1 MTDLG
6 ESRAAEGSASLSV
19 GDVVAERYRIDAV
32 LGEGGMGIVYR
43 AEHLHLH
50 KAYALK
56 VLLPEWSSMP
66 EIVARFE
73 REAVTAGN
81 IQSPHVA
88 AATDFGRLPDG
99 SFFLVMEYVAGRTLR
114 SVLEGGALDS
124 ARALHIL
131 EGILSGL
138 HAAHSTG
145 IVHRD
150 LKPENV
156 MLVERDGDPDFAKVL
171 DFGIAKVDAG
181 SGAGGQAS
189 ASSPL
194 TRVGAVIGTPDYMSP
209 EQALG
214 QPVDARSDLY
224 ALGVIL
230 YEMLA
235 GRLPFEGGTV
245 TLLRQ
250 HVMAEV
256 PELPSAVTA
265 GIDSRIAPVLR
276 RLLAKAPEHRFADA
290 TELMR
295 AIDACTTAPGAPAL
309 AAPGRPSIESR
320 ARISLRASIDGIRGG
335 VRRALADAP
344 ALFARASACRDW
356 VSARR
361 ASRTATAP
369 RPRRRATRA
378 RACNVSTR
386 TTARMARPA
395 PTGSASSH
403 SSVT

>member
-1 MTDLG
+1 
-6 ESRAAEGSASLSV
+6 
-19 GDVVAERYRIDAV
+19 
-32 LGEGGMGIVYR
+32 
-43 AEHLHLH
+43 
-50 KAYALK
+50 
-56 VLLPEWSSMP
+56 MP

-295 AIDACTTAPGAPAL
+295 AIDACTTAPGGSGVGGSGASVDRIAGPDL
-309 AAPGRPSIESR
+309 AASR
-320 ARISLRASIDGIRGG
+320 HRWDP
-335 VRRALADAP
+335 RRREA
-344 ALFARASACRDW
+344 
-356 VSARR
+356 SARR
-361 ASRTATAP
+361 CSGP
-369 RPRRRATRA
+369 FRA
-378 RACNVSTR
+378 RFCVPGLGQCATCLQNTDCPAAMPTCHAGACVQCFHPHDCPNGEACTNGVCQ
-386 TTARMARPA
+386 
-395 PTGSASSH
+395 
-403 SSVT
+403 